1 MSNSKFAMPS
11 LSCLF
16 SFYIISIICYF
27 LVSLLFMHACTHKTS
42 GFIGGKGP
50 RPLKIVILPD
60 KGKSVNLDFDYLRL
74 ILSTKMCAL

>member
-1 MSNSKFAMPS
+1 
-11 LSCLF
+11 
-16 SFYIISIICYF
+16 
-27 LVSLLFMHACTHKTS
+27 MHACIHKTS

-74 ILSTKMCAL
+74 DFVHKDLCALIMKALKCITLKACEAWHVVV